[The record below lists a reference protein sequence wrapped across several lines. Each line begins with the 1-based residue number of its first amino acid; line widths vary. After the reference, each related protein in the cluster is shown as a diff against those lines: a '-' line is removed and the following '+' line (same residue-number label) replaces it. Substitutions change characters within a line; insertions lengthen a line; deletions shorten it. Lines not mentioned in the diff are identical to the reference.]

1 MNTENIKT
9 TENAVRELIR
19 ETAKSKE
26 GLKKLFSILKECG
39 EHACLCGCPDK
50 DAHLLK
56 QKDDEIKTTLGKEA
70 PPIEAEDEVVL
81 QYENKIREKV
91 RGILKEEYKRI
102 LEQAENKY
110 WFVAEVLIPFGK
122 PNQTEI
128 KNYYKTIKNE
138 LVYSDI

>member
-1 MNTENIKT
+1 METNNIKT
-9 TENAVRELIR
+9 TEIAVRELIR

-50 DAHLLK
+50 ETHLLK

-91 RGILKEEYKRI
+91 RGILKEEYKAI
-102 LEQAENKY
+102 LN
-110 WFVAEVLIPFGK
+110 EV
-122 PNQTEI
+122 
-128 KNYYKTIKNE
+128 KN
-138 LVYSDI
+138 S

>member
-50 DAHLLK
+50 DTGAKNIQRSYASPCPAARGRSIHR
-56 QKDDEIKTTLGKEA
+56 GCA
-70 PPIEAEDEVVL
+70 P
-81 QYENKIREKV
+81 NIR
-91 RGILKEEYKRI
+91 R
-102 LEQAENKY
+102 N
-110 WFVAEVLIPFGK
+110 WF
-122 PNQTEI
+122 
-128 KNYYKTIKNE
+128 
-138 LVYSDI
+138 